1 MQKNRNKTKTSVPE
15 ISFRELRNNYR
26 AEVWFLVCLA
36 AVVVVSHVLSR
47 FIPVD
52 FFDNVLTPIQNS
64 FTIAV
69 CLFGACLLFLH
80 SEGLRIRRVWAWT
93 LMVWGM
99 TDLFF
104 LLQTYFFDMPVLTIG
119 SEALNAYELLAG
131 NFLGW
136 LMLFYPTEALRPGWL
151 TLRRAV
157 LQLLP
162 VVVLVG
168 LDYLLPFSLAPIIAF
183 YPAVLAVLLA
193 SHIRAYRIWCEENYS
208 SMDYI
213 DVQWIVR
220 YMMMLLIIGGSF
232 LYMCFTHNPV
242 RAFTQQWLLLF
253 LFVYG
258 TEQILFRRSPWP
270 EEGNAEKTGLQP
282 SPEPVA
288 ADEPD
293 TDVPTSADAQALT
306 QWMESEKPYLNP
318 EFKLMDLREVLPMNR
333 SYLSQFINDTYGCT
347 FYQLVN
353 RYRID
358 EAKRLMRECPG
369 MRIEEIAARSGFASR
384 SSFTQTFTRE
394 TGFSPREWRKKM
406 L

>member
-36 AVVVVSHVLSR
+36 AVVVMSHALSR

-93 LMVWGM
+93 LMVWGV

-270 EEGNAEKTGLQP
+270 EEGKAEKTGLQL

-293 TDVPTSADAQALT
+293 TDVPTSADAQTLT

-394 TGFSPREWRKKM
+394 TGFSPREWSKKM

>member
-1 MQKNRNKTKTSVPE
+1 
-15 ISFRELRNNYR
+15 
-26 AEVWFLVCLA
+26 
-36 AVVVVSHVLSR
+36 
-47 FIPVD
+47 
-52 FFDNVLTPIQNS
+52 
-64 FTIAV
+64 
-69 CLFGACLLFLH
+69 
-80 SEGLRIRRVWAWT
+80 
-93 LMVWGM
+93 
-99 TDLFF
+99 
-104 LLQTYFFDMPVLTIG
+104 
-119 SEALNAYELLAG
+119 
-131 NFLGW
+131 
-136 LMLFYPTEALRPGWL
+136 MLFYPTEALRPGWL

-394 TGFSPREWRKKM
+394 TGFSPREWSKKCYNS
-406 L
+406 